1 MLLCVSIFFRD
12 LKPENLL
19 LDRNM
24 HLLVADLGSSR
35 ILPANYEYV
44 IAQRELD
51 ESRIVE
57 SNECASDDDIDHE
70 AHQRVQRMGR
80 SNGVDASKRKNSF
93 VGTAQYV
100 APEILK
106 ANMPHLSTDLWSY
119 GCIIYQMISG
129 LPPFRGATE
138 FLIFQKVVNVDFQ
151 FPDGFDEDA
160 KDLIKKLLCF
170 GPLDRIGS
178 ADPTDLR
185 YMSIRNHPFF
195 SEIDWD
201 NLRMQAPPKI
211 TPYLPGN
218 GHEEELRGEN
228 YISDLTFS
236 EIEPGLGARQMR
248 RLLQLE
254 LGTSDASSDDPA
266 GGQSKI

>member
-1 MLLCVSIFFRD
+1 
-12 LKPENLL
+12 
-19 LDRNM
+19 M
-24 HLLVADLGSSR
+24 HLLVADFGSSR
-35 ILPANYEYV
+35 ILPLTYNYET
-44 IAQRELD
+44 AQQDLENIRLL
-51 ESRIVE
+51 E
-57 SNECASDDDIDHE
+57 SNECASEDDIDHE
-70 AHQRVQRMGR
+70 RVQNMAR
-80 SNGVDASKRKNSF
+80 NNCTDPCKRKNSF

-138 FLIFQKVVNVDFQ
+138 FLIFQKVVNVDYQ

-160 KDLIKKLLCF
+160 KDLIKKLLRY

-178 ADPTDLR
+178 EDPTDYR

-195 SEIDWD
+195 SEIDFD
-201 NLRMQAPPKI
+201 NLRLQAPPKI

-228 YISDLTFS
+228 YISDATFS
-236 EIEPGLGARQMR
+236 EIEPGLGARQLR
-248 RLLQLE
+248 RLLQME
-254 LGTSDASSDDPA
+254 LGTSDASPDRA
-266 GGQSKI
+266 GQSKNKLLN